1 VTSYPAAEWLEVAR
15 GERKATWALWAR
27 PIETAT
33 CLTETGRSTA
43 NWAVEKVRQFL
54 GDEWLQKALGG
65 SVNSWMWAP
74 WNDVPHTFRRVIELG
89 ARIATVESGRRW
101 RDLKRL
107 ARQHANWED
116 VLLQL
121 EVAAFAVR
129 DGWEAELEP
138 QLPSGKKADLRIS
151 RDHDSFLVE
160 STLLGMSERSQE
172 MDRFADKAMSAL
184 QTIAFRNGL
193 SVTGELRSVIPDLQ
207 LRSWLDEVAA
217 TAHSIGNTSLAVVLD
232 VPGGGRIELK
242 RGLASSGQQP
252 GLSGPPNFRNET
264 TRLVRT
270 FRRKARQGAGME
282 PLWIRLDEG
291 GAIWHLSLPS
301 TWPERREM
309 HEALA
314 QTILGPVDEFP
325 HVAGVVMS
333 EIPMVGT
340 GGTAPDKWTV
350 AGGRAVGV
358 RRPLSYGFGREVVVV
373 AGALA
378 KSAQQLGAWVRWYEQ
393 EDSWLDW
400 ALAHHQQ
407 TATEHL
413 FVSER
418 QAS

>member
-1 VTSYPAAEWLEVAR
+1 
-15 GERKATWALWAR
+15 
-27 PIETAT
+27 
-33 CLTETGRSTA
+33 
-43 NWAVEKVRQFL
+43 
-54 GDEWLQKALGG
+54 
-65 SVNSWMWAP
+65 MWAP

-101 RDLKRL
+101 RGLKRL

-172 MDRFADKAMSAL
+172 MDRFG
-184 QTIAFRNGL
+184 FRNGL
-193 SVTGELRSVIPDLQ
+193 SVTGELRSVAPDLQ

-217 TAHSIGNTSLAVVLD
+217 TAHSIRNTSLAVVLD

-252 GLSGPPNFRNET
+252 GLSRPPNFSNET
-264 TRLVRT
+264 KRLVRT
-270 FRRKARQGAGME
+270 LRRKARQGAGTE

-301 TWPERREM
+301 AWPERREM

-333 EIPMVGT
+333 EIPTVGT
-340 GGTAPDKWTV
+340 GGTAPDKWTI

-358 RRPLSYGFGREVVVV
+358 RLRDLPS
-373 AGALA
+373 
-378 KSAQQLGAWVRWYEQ
+378 
-393 EDSWLDW
+393 
-400 ALAHHQQ
+400 
-407 TATEHL
+407 
-413 FVSER
+413 FVWDRS
-418 QAS
+418 